1 MFGLFRTMLIIAGVL
16 TLTGCKAVNTEGG
29 SDKMPID
36 AYDTLAGL
44 SYEEGKNE
52 ADYTIMI
59 EENGDMIPY
68 YVLTGNYN
76 GSRSCLLLRKNLL
89 QEDIPYCT
97 DEYPNV
103 YYDGCYVNHYLNS
116 EFANRFTPEF
126 LKLVE
131 ETDVPFTGSEGLTA
145 KDHKID
151 TLKARFFILSKYEV
165 EGTSSTIFKAE
176 GEELDYFDDR
186 KNLLAAKDSDESRYA
201 SWWLRTVCLMDES
214 VISAVADDTAVGIVG
229 IYGPMGAYLKG
240 VRPAFCV
247 AADSAVEKNNG
258 MYYIK

>member
-1 MFGLFRTMLIIAGVL
+1 MA
-16 TLTGCKAVNTEGG
+16 
-29 SDKMPID
+29 
-36 AYDTLAGL
+36 
-44 SYEEGKNE
+44 
-52 ADYTIMI
+52 
-59 EENGDMIPY
+59 
-68 YVLTGNYN
+68 
-76 GSRSCLLLRKNLL
+76 
-89 QEDIPYCT
+89 
-97 DEYPNV
+97 EYPNV